1 MNMAWTASHLIGP
14 VISGFLFGFHPKIPF
29 LFAASLSSIL
39 FILSYESIHDRPGI
53 AKITEPVTE
62 TSPQAW
68 HKNFLYSVWIANFMS
83 WFILGNARYQFPKLA
98 RELGSPPQTVG
109 LLLGCLGFSL
119 FLGFFLL
126 RGSDLW
132 HFRRRYLF
140 CAQTLAAMGLLMITF
155 SHSSLLFALA
165 LILIGLSAS
174 VTYYSSL
181 LYAVHLSQQKGKG
194 TGFHESILSI
204 GALVG
209 PILGGLGAYFFGL
222 RIPYLICLF
231 FLLAAVA
238 CEMFLLREKESSD
251 EK

>member
-1 MNMAWTASHLIGP
+1 
-14 VISGFLFGFHPKIPF
+14 
-29 LFAASLSSIL
+29 
-39 FILSYESIHDRPGI
+39 
-53 AKITEPVTE
+53 
-62 TSPQAW
+62 
-68 HKNFLYSVWIANFMS
+68 MS

-98 RELGSPPQTVG
+98 RELGSSPQTVG
-109 LLLGCLGFSL
+109 LLVGCLGFSL
-119 FLGFFLL
+119 FLGFFFL

-140 CAQTLAAMGLLMITF
+140 GAQTLAAMGLLVITL
-155 SHSSLLFALA
+155 SNSPLLFALA
-165 LILIGLSAS
+165 LILIGLSVS

-181 LYAVHLSQQKGKG
+181 LYAVRLSQQKGRG

-209 PILGGLGAYFFGL
+209 PMLGGLGAHFFNL

-238 CEMFLLREKESSD
+238 CEMAFLRKKDASG
-251 EK
+251 

>member
-1 MNMAWTASHLIGP
+1 VKG
-14 VISGFLFGFHPKIPF
+14 K
-29 LFAASLSSIL
+29 
-39 FILSYESIHDRPGI
+39 
-53 AKITEPVTE
+53 EPVAEIPLQT
-62 TSPQAW
+62 W
-68 HKNFLYSVWIANFMS
+68 HKNFLYSAWVANFMS
-83 WFILGNARYQFPKLA
+83 WFILGNARFQFPKLA
-98 RELGSPPQTVG
+98 RELGSGPQMVG
-109 LLLGCLGFSL
+109 LLIGCLGFSL

-126 RGSDLW
+126 RESDLW

-140 CAQTLAAMGLLMITF
+140 GAQALAAGGLLMIYF
-155 SHSSLLFALA
+155 ASSPFFFALA

-181 LYAVHLSQQKGKG
+181 LYAIRLSSQKGRG

-209 PILGGLGAYFFGL
+209 PILGGLGAHFFDL

-238 CEMFLLREKESSD
+238 CETAFLRRKD
-251 EK
+251 TTD